1 MLILQILLG
10 LLVLATPFY
19 IIFRYRLNVFRK
31 TAWMLIRLFTMM
43 ILTGIFLQYLFEWNR
58 VAVNLVWIL
67 LMVMVSSA
75 GIIRKARLRMM
86 RFFIP
91 VSAGVA
97 VTSLLAGVYDVVFV
111 LGKDMPFDAR
121 YLVPVV
127 GLIIG
132 NMVENNGRALST
144 YYSGL
149 QHHAQLYAFLLGNGA
164 THNEAVRYFVKR
176 ALEKSVLGNIA
187 NMSVAVTGMSPVML
201 WSMLL
206 GGADVLTAVVFQVT
220 MLIVMLCTSMVSVLI
235 TLWVARR
242 YTFDDYER
250 LRHVSQ
256 SVDVNQSV

>member
-31 TAWMLIRLFTMM
+31 TAWVLIRLFTMM

-149 QHHAQLYAFLLGNGA
+149 QTEPH
-164 THNEAVRYFVKR
+164 
-176 ALEKSVLGNIA
+176 
-187 NMSVAVTGMSPVML
+187 
-201 WSMLL
+201 
-206 GGADVLTAVVFQVT
+206 T
-220 MLIVMLCTSMVSVLI
+220 MKPCAIS
-235 TLWVARR
+235 
-242 YTFDDYER
+242 
-250 LRHVSQ
+250 
-256 SVDVNQSV
+256 